1 MYRAKKS
8 LIGLVFSI
16 ILFTCASSF
25 SKADNGLFT
34 TIEKVPL
41 PSEVGAQEAS
51 LTSKDGIL
59 YMTWMEKVNTQ
70 TKVMFSMKTASGWS
84 EPTSVHIGYDL
95 FVNWADFPSIAVL
108 SNKTIAV
115 HWLQKVGNSG
125 FDYQINIALSSDNGQ
140 TWSSPKI
147 LHEDRSPVQH
157 GFVSTTP
164 SKEKLL
170 TIIWLDGR
178 TYGVKLGETKNVTE
192 AMQLRATTITSDGI
206 IGKEVAIDKRTCSCC
221 QTSITV
227 TDKGTVIAAY
237 RDRSE
242 DEIRDISIARLEGN
256 GWQEPFS
263 LNDDGWEISGCP
275 VNGPAISS
283 IDKLVA
289 VAWFTRAKGVSAV
302 KIAFSDDDG
311 KSFATPLSIEHQDPI
326 GRVDLEMLPDGSALV
341 SWVEWIDGNEVISI
355 CRASQKHGC
364 KTQQR
369 LVLNAGNESLNFP
382 KLERVNEDIYLVWT
396 QPDENGD
403 NLSMLRL
410 SLKPIDPFI

>member
-8 LIGLVFSI
+8 LLGLIFSI
-16 ILFTCASSF
+16 IVLTWATSF
-25 SKADNGLFT
+25 SNADNGLFT
-34 TIEKVPL
+34 AIEKVPL
-41 PSEVGAQEAS
+41 PTEVGAQEAS

-59 YMTWMEKVNTQ
+59 YMTWMENVNTL
-70 TKVMFSMKTASGWS
+70 TKVMFSMKTAIGWS
-84 EPTSVHIGYDL
+84 EPTPVHIGHDL
-95 FVNWADFPSIAVL
+95 FVNWADFPSIAIL
-108 SNKTIAV
+108 SDTTIAV
-115 HWLQKVGNSG
+115 HWLQKIGKSG
-125 FDYQINIALSSDNGQ
+125 FDYQINIALSSNNGK
-140 TWSSPKI
+140 TWSNPKI

-157 GFVSTTP
+157 GFVSMTP

-178 TYGVKLGETKNVTE
+178 TYGVKLGETKNETE
-192 AMQLRATTITSDGI
+192 AMQLRATTITSEGI
-206 IGKEVAIDKRTCSCC
+206 IGKEVVIDKRTCSCC

-242 DEIRDISIARLEGN
+242 GEIRDISIARLEGN
-256 GWQEPFS
+256 GWQEPFT

-283 IDKLVA
+283 IDRLVA
-289 VAWFTRAKGVSAV
+289 VAWFTGAKGVSAV

-311 KSFATPLSIEHQDPI
+311 RSFATPLIIEHQDPI

-369 LVLNAGNESLNFP
+369 LALNAGNEPLNFP
-382 KLERVNEDIYLVWT
+382 RLERVNEDIYLVWT

-410 SLKPIDPFI
+410 SPIPSKSF